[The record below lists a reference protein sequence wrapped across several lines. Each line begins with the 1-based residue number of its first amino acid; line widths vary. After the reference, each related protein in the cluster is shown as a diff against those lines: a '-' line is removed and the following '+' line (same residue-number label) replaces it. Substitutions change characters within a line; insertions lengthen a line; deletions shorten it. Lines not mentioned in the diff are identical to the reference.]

1 MLGRSD
7 YQPNTLFRRVID
19 RGYFGMGSAPKAQ
32 KDYTLT
38 WKPASRGGQPDPQ
51 HAAGEIAQKHR
62 GDDHVVVELQIPIL
76 VDHHFARWGSL
87 HGDQGL
93 DGART
98 LLRYRG

>member
-32 KDYTLT
+32 KDYNLT
-38 WKPASRGGQPDPQ
+38 WKLASRAVNPIPSMPL
-51 HAAGEIAQKHR
+51 GEIAQKHL

>member
-38 WKPASRGGQPDPQ
+38 WKPASRAVNP
-51 HAAGEIAQKHR
+51 
-62 GDDHVVVELQIPIL
+62 IPTMPL
-76 VDHHFARWGSL
+76 GK
-87 HGDQGL
+87 
-93 DGART
+93 
-98 LLRYRG
+98 